1 MKKQKNQFRQGDVF
15 LTPVA
20 EIPEAATAVPRDQ
33 GRVVLAYGEVTGHCH
48 AMVEPDV
55 ALLEREVVLPGGTKE
70 KQMFLRVGAPKGA
83 KLTHQEHS
91 TVTVPPGTYT
101 VKRQREYS
109 RGEVRQVLD

>member
-1 MKKQKNQFRQGDVF
+1 MKKNRKQFRQGDVF
-15 LTPVA
+15 ITPCPEVPSDATVA
-20 EIPEAATAVPRDQ
+20 PRDS

-55 ALLEREVVLPGGTKE
+55 ALLEREVVRPDGRKE
-70 KQMFLRVGAPKGA
+70 KELFLKVDAPKGA

-101 VKRQREYS
+101 VVRQREYS

>member
-1 MKKQKNQFRQGDVF
+1 MKKNQKQFRQGDVF
-15 LTPVA
+15 LTPC
-20 EIPEAATAVPRDQ
+20 PEVPADATVVPRDS
-33 GRVVLAYGEVTGHCH
+33 GRVILAYGEVTGHCH

-55 ALLEREVVLPGGTKE
+55 ALLEREVTTPSGSKE
-70 KQMFLRVGAPKGA
+70 KQMYLRVGAPKGS

-101 VKRQREYS
+101 VVRQREYS